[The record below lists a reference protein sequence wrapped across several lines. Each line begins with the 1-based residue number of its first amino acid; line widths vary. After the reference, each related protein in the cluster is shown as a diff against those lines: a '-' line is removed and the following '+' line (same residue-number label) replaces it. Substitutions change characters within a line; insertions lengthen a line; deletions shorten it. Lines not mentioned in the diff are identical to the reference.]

1 MGSSL
6 CIEVATF
13 LGDEA
18 ETDDAASKLVTQ
30 LLCFTTGPGAVQRN
44 VSQAAANYNSLVAFM
59 ENYMKVMFPN
69 SADYP
74 VEQSG
79 RAGPKGN
86 RHINY

>member
-30 LLCFTTGPGAVQRN
+30 LLCF
-44 VSQAAANYNSLVAFM
+44 SLVAFM
-59 ENYMKVMFPN
+59 EDYMKVMFPN
-69 SADYP
+69 SADWIGMHP

>member
-30 LLCFTTGPGAVQRN
+30 LLCF
-44 VSQAAANYNSLVAFM
+44 SLVAFM
-59 ENYMKVMFPN
+59 EDYMKVMFPN